1 MVFMAEKIVTRSPD
15 LLLEWEAKALTLLL
29 NFKRSGLMSILIMF
43 KSSLIRIGAIIV
55 GISSLALP
63 LPVSSTVVREQ
74 RTNSSIAD
82 TAISFDFF
90 GLFKGAVQYVQ
101 IANISD
107 EQEVEIGKQIQQQL
121 LSQQYELYDNQQ
133 VQEYVDSIG
142 QELVNS
148 ADSSRDIPYSF
159 QVVVSDAVNAFATP
173 GGFIYVTTGLLQ
185 EADNKAQLASVV
197 AHEIAHIN
205 EKHSVRALKRA
216 AIAQGVAET
225 AGVSTNTLAQIGYQL
240 AVNLPQ
246 SREYE
251 YEADRVGLD
260 ILEQAGYPPMAFV
273 NFLKQLQGGNQ
284 PEFLRTHPTSTSR
297 IEALAQ
303 EIEASQVSSNKGLDE
318 ADYQNNLLSLL

>member
-1 MVFMAEKIVTRSPD
+1 MPEINLTKTYYRLSLGLAIAG
-15 LLLEWEAKALTLLL
+15 LL
-29 NFKRSGLMSILIMF
+29 
-43 KSSLIRIGAIIV
+43 
-55 GISSLALP
+55 SLAIP
-63 LPVSSTVVREQ
+63 LEVNASSELRNRQ
-74 RTNSSIAD
+74 LKSSIAD
-82 TAISFDFF
+82 EAVSFDFF

-101 IANISD
+101 VANISD
-107 EQEVEIGKQIQQQL
+107 EEKVEIGKQINQQL
-121 LSQQYELYDNQQ
+121 LSQQYELYNNQQ
-133 VQEYVDSIG
+133 VQGYVDNIG

-159 QVVVSDAVNAFATP
+159 EVVVSDAVNAFATP

-185 EADNKAQLASVV
+185 EADNKAQLASVI

-216 AIAQGVAET
+216 AIAQGIAET

-240 AVNLPQ
+240 AVDLPQ

-251 YEADRVGLD
+251 YEADQVGLE
-260 ILEQAGYPPMAFV
+260 ILQQGGYPPMAFV

-284 PEFLRTHPTSTSR
+284 PEFLRTHPTSTNR

-303 EIEASQVSSNKGLDE
+303 EIESSSASSNKGLDE

>member
-1 MVFMAEKIVTRSPD
+1 MAEKIVTRSPD

>member
-1 MVFMAEKIVTRSPD
+1 IAG
-15 LLLEWEAKALTLLL
+15 LLSLAIPLEVNASSELRNRQL
-29 NFKRSGLMSILIMF
+29 
-43 KSSLIRIGAIIV
+43 KSSIPDEAV
-55 GISSLALP
+55 
-63 LPVSSTVVREQ
+63 
-74 RTNSSIAD
+74 
-82 TAISFDFF
+82 SFDFF

-101 IANISD
+101 VANISD
-107 EQEVEIGKQIQQQL
+107 EEEVEIGKQINQQL
-121 LSQQYELYDNQQ
+121 LSQQYELYNNQQ
-133 VQEYVDSIG
+133 VQGYVDNIG

-159 QVVVSDAVNAFATP
+159 EVVVSDAVNAFATP

-185 EADNKAQLASVV
+185 EADNKAQLASVI

-216 AIAQGVAET
+216 AIAQGIAET

-240 AVNLPQ
+240 AVDLPQ

-251 YEADRVGLD
+251 YEADQVGLE
-260 ILEQAGYPPMAFV
+260 ILQQGGYPPMAFV

-284 PEFLRTHPTSTSR
+284 PEFLRTHPTSTNR

-303 EIEASQVSSNKGLDE
+303 EIESSSASSNKGLDE

>member
-1 MVFMAEKIVTRSPD
+1 
-15 LLLEWEAKALTLLL
+15 
-29 NFKRSGLMSILIMF
+29 MF
-43 KSSLIRIGAIIV
+43 KSSLIRGAILV
-55 GISSLALP
+55 GVSSFALP

-74 RTNSSIAD
+74 PNSSIPD

-101 IANISD
+101 VANISD

-121 LSQQYELYDNQQ
+121 LSQQYELYNNQQ
-133 VQEYVDSIG
+133 VQTYVDRIG

-148 ADSSRDIPYSF
+148 AESSRDIPYSF

-185 EADNKAQLASVV
+185 EADNKAQLASVI

-216 AIAQGVAET
+216 AIAQGIAET

-240 AVNLPQ
+240 AVDLPQ

-251 YEADRVGLD
+251 YEADRVGLE
-260 ILEQAGYPPMAFV
+260 ILQQGGYPPMAFV

-284 PEFLRTHPTSTSR
+284 PEFLRTHPTSTNR

-303 EIEASQVSSNKGLDE
+303 EIQSSSVSSNKGLDE